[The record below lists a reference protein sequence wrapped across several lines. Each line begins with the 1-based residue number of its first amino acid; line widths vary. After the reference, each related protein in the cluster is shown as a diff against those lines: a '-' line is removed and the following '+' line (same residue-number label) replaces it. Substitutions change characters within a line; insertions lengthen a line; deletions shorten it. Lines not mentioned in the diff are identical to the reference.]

1 VLAAES
7 LSHRYV
13 EGGPLV
19 LDEVCLRLDDGD
31 TVAVV
36 GPSGSGKSTLLALLG
51 LLMAPTS
58 GSILVGDPPRAVG
71 PADRPRLGARIGWV
85 FQGSNAL
92 LGRTVVDNVALPLVL
107 DGHRRGPAEQRAARA
122 LELVGLSGFE
132 RRPARTLSG
141 GELQRACIARALVCE
156 PEVLLADEPTGQLD
170 AANSA
175 LVADALVVG
184 AARSSCLVLV
194 THDPDVAARCRR
206 RLALHD
212 GRLVPA

>member
-1 VLAAES
+1 
-7 LSHRYV
+7 
-13 EGGPLV
+13 
-19 LDEVCLRLDDGD
+19 
-31 TVAVV
+31 
-36 GPSGSGKSTLLALLG
+36 
-51 LLMAPTS
+51 
-58 GSILVGDPPRAVG
+58 VG
-71 PADRPRLGARIGWV
+71 PADRSRLGSRIGWV

-107 DGHRRGPAEQRAARA
+107 DGHRRGPAEQRATRA

-132 RRPARTLSG
+132 DRPARTLSG

-170 AANSA
+170 IANSA

-184 AARSSCLVLV
+184 ATRTSCLVLV
-194 THDPDVAARCRR
+194 THDPAVAARCGR